1 MDKKTN
7 YKFSERELDI
17 RSDLEFVDS
26 LLKDLRL
33 EAEPQARGVILDLAY
48 TLARDKLVEAQRF
61 AKLANRSNVSVED
74 LEMADLER
82 TVELRRRPRQQSL
95 KSLLPGQASMPTPGL
110 NHGLLLPTFRHCQV
124 GMTAELKGKG
134 TEPQPRIRLPS
145 NPVAP
150 VPAVLALSSSN
161 SHSMSPTARPAPRS
175 KSRPGG
181 SHSTLLGISSN
192 SPVVAS
198 TPGARPRAHP
208 PARAHSTS
216 RAFSGRPGMAF
227 NPGSSP
233 ISTTGVLGCI
243 PPVKKQRMQ
252 K

>member
-1 MDKKTN
+1 MTSIQRTPVPRPLDR
-7 YKFSERELDI
+7 KFSERELDI

-95 KSLLPGQASMPTPGL
+95 KSLLPGQASLPTPGL

-134 TEPQPRIRLPS
+134 TEPQPNPRIRLPPIRWHLS
-145 NPVAP
+145 GVPLYVSTLGPVAP
-150 VPAVLALSSSN
+150 IRLFQASVPPPQWWPQLLELDPVLILQPGPIQLLGLS
-161 SHSMSPTARPAPRS
+161 A
-175 KSRPGG
+175 GDLG
-181 SHSTLLGISSN
+181 WHSTQVPPRFPPLGFSE
-192 SPVVAS
+192 
-198 TPGARPRAHP
+198 
-208 PARAHSTS
+208 
-216 RAFSGRPGMAF
+216 AFHR
-227 NPGSSP
+227 
-233 ISTTGVLGCI
+233 
-243 PPVKKQRMQ
+243 
-252 K
+252 